1 MGSPRLL
8 KELSIN
14 DVSSVDVGAGRGV
27 RVMLMKSTN
36 HEGKNMANLTIENIR
51 KGAADGVI
59 SRATVGALLEAAV
72 AERGVS
78 LLKLHE
84 QRDPFVCGLLILDDE
99 MGRLT
104 GFSEPDHYVAKAG
117 IDING
122 AGGLPPTNR
131 APPTN
136 SRAGTSYEV
145 DDEDFV
151 QQPTLF
157 EDLQIPTP
165 GLVLGACCLP
175 DHAAAL
181 GKLVDAHQEA
191 NKNAIPKMSRS
202 KSYHAI
208 MRTARGAATATKAI
222 GQGQSGYRTRQQRTH
237 GIGVGS
243 NLQPDLSRRT
253 R

>member
-1 MGSPRLL
+1 
-8 KELSIN
+8 
-14 DVSSVDVGAGRGV
+14 
-27 RVMLMKSTN
+27 MLMKSTN

-145 DDEDFV
+145 DDED
-151 QQPTLF
+151 
-157 EDLQIPTP
+157 
-165 GLVLGACCLP
+165 
-175 DHAAAL
+175 HAAAL